1 MRIKLL
7 IATCETDYAQHL
19 SNHLSKHYADSI
31 IVCMCRSQ
39 ECLKAALKSQKFDVA
54 LFENGMFENEDI
66 SLVSLPLMLITEDKR
81 QIVEEESKV
90 IIKYQ
95 RISSIV
101 AEIMAKCAKISKY
114 IRGISAIRANITAVW
129 SPAGGVGKTTVAL
142 SYAAKKVSEGK
153 QVLYLNLESFSSV
166 PAYFS
171 ETGRSISAV
180 FEMLGDGEGNIK
192 MLIRG
197 ICQQDSGVGVAYFC
211 RPENFDD
218 MYALSAENIAEL
230 TSVCASV
237 TEELVIDMSCVCDWR
252 ARKVFEHADKILLVS
267 DTTAT
272 AKVKLSQFLSQHNVF
287 ESIKEKV
294 VFIGNKGA
302 LIAKQTSGTII
313 NLPFVKASD
322 PKAVYKTLSGS
333 LDSVDMS

>member
-7 IATCETDYAQHL
+7 VATCETDYAQHL

-31 IVCMCRSQ
+31 VVCMCRSR
-39 ECLKAALKSQKFDVA
+39 ECLSEVLKTQKFDVA
-54 LFENGMFENEDI
+54 LFEKDMFEDEDI
-66 SLVSLPLMLITEDKR
+66 SLVNLPLMLTTEEER
-81 QIVEEESKV
+81 QIAQDQSKL

-95 RISSIV
+95 RISLIV
-101 AEIMAKCAKISKY
+101 AEIMSKCAKLSKY
-114 IRGISAIRANITAVW
+114 VKGLSNFRANITAVW

-218 MYALSAENIAEL
+218 MYALSAENIGEL

-237 TEELVIDMSCVCDWR
+237 TEELVIDMSCACDWR
-252 ARKVFEHADKILLVS
+252 ARKVFEHADKVLLVS
-267 DTTAT
+267 DTTTT
-272 AKVKLSQFLSQHNVF
+272 AKVKLSQFISQHNVF
-287 ESIKEKV
+287 EGIKEKV
-294 VFIGNKGA
+294 VFVANKGA
-302 LIAKQTSGTII
+302 VIAQQTPEKIM
-313 NLPFVKASD
+313 NLPLVKATD

-333 LDSVDMS
+333 LE

>member
-7 IATCETDYAQHL
+7 VATYEADYAQHL
-19 SNHLSKHYADSI
+19 SNHISKHYADSI
-31 IVCMCRSQ
+31 IVYMCKTENSLS
-39 ECLKAALKSQKFDVA
+39 EALKAQKFDVA
-54 LFENGMFENEDI
+54 LFENEIFENEDI
-66 SLVSLPLMLITEDKR
+66 SSVDMPLILTTEAEMYGIKDETKA
-81 QIVEEESKV
+81 

-101 AEIMAKCAKISKY
+101 SEIMTKCAKISKY
-114 IRGISAIRANITAVW
+114 IMGINSLRANITAVW

-142 SYAAKKVSEGK
+142 SYAAKKVAEGK
-153 QVLYLNLESFSSV
+153 QVLYLNLEPFSSV

-171 ETGRSISAV
+171 ENGKSISTV
-180 FEMLGDGEGNIK
+180 FEMLGEGEGNIK

-211 RPENFDD
+211 HPENFDD
-218 MYALSAENIAEL
+218 MYALSAENIKEL

-252 ARKVFEHADKILLVS
+252 TRKVFESADKILLVA
-267 DTTAT
+267 DTTMV

-294 VFIGNKGA
+294 VFIANKGA
-302 LIAKQTSGTII
+302 VVAKQVSGTII
-313 NLPFVKASD
+313 SLPLVNASD

-333 LDSVDMS
+333 LD

>member
-7 IATCETDYAQHL
+7 IATYEADYAQHL
-19 SNHLSKHYADSI
+19 SKHLSKHYADSI
-31 IVCMCRSQ
+31 IVCMCQTQ
-39 ECLKAALKSQKFDVA
+39 ECLSQALKAQRFDVA
-54 LFENGMFENEDI
+54 LFEDGIFENEGINSVD
-66 SLVSLPLMLITEDKR
+66 LPLMLVT
-81 QIVEEESKV
+81 EEEQHQDQGESKT

-101 AEIMAKCAKISKY
+101 SIIMSKCAKISKY
-114 IRGISAIRANITAVW
+114 IRGISTHRANITAIW

-153 QVLYLNLESFSSV
+153 QVLYLNLEPFSSV

-171 ETGRSISAV
+171 ETGESISAV
-180 FEMLGDGEGNIK
+180 FEMLGESEGNIK

-218 MYALSAENIAEL
+218 MYALSAENIEEL

-252 ARKVFEHADKILLVS
+252 ARKVFEQADKILLVT
-267 DTTAT
+267 DTTIT
-272 AKVKLSQFLSQHNVF
+272 AKVKVAQFFSQHNVF
-287 ESIKEKV
+287 ESVKEKLT
-294 VFIGNKGA
+294 FIANKGA
-302 LIAKQTSGTII
+302 VITEQDPIMVTS
-313 NLPFVKASD
+313 LPLVKASD
-322 PKAVYKTLSGS
+322 PKAVYKVLSRS
-333 LDSVDMS
+333 LE